1 MNYHNNKSVGATK
14 ATHRVM
20 GSVGMVSSADVV
32 MVVNRLDPNAP
43 LTKLSDLK
51 AEVQGKRI
59 RISSEYIRFNV
70 KENGYGFDMG
80 DFDVLDNLKPNET
93 VKNNIA
99 TLLRASDR
107 PLQQFEIVERYND
120 SYLSIDRSPIQKG
133 EVSSALSKLVREGIV
148 KRLEPNTNDNPRD
161 VVVWDC

>member
-1 MNYHNNKSVGATK
+1 MS
-14 ATHRVM
+14 
-20 GSVGMVSSADVV
+20 
-32 MVVNRLDPNAP
+32 P
-43 LTKLSDLK
+43 
-51 AEVQGKRI
+51 
-59 RISSEYIRFNV
+59 
-70 KENGYGFDMG
+70 
-80 DFDVLDNLKPNET
+80 FDVLDNLKPNET

-99 TLLRASDR
+99 NLLRKSDR